1 MVPNAIFL
9 PLNDDGFDAL
19 MQQDLSKDVGF
30 QRLMATLQD
39 NTDRPGQNP
48 SASCSLN

>member
-1 MVPNAIFL
+1 MVPNAISI
-9 PLNDDGFDAL
+9 PLNDDEFDAL
-19 MQQDLSKDVGF
+19 MQQDPSNEVAF